1 MISVIINKQKYNVPT
16 SWDDVT
22 YSQWLNTLNE
32 TDTLKLA
39 SFITDIPLNYLEALS
54 DFQLNKIGYLLN
66 FLKTEIDG
74 NCQID
79 VVDIRLDEWGK
90 KIELQQLV
98 EKNKDN
104 LLPFLKNIV
113 KIYIQN
119 DNDSI
124 VYVYKMAFNLLDQLK
139 KILEIESE
147 QLHVRPTSEQINAGL
162 DMFDEFGVM
171 NTIKAVALGN
181 ILNFDNVLKIKYNVV
196 FLFLKMSKT
205 ETIYQENYRK
215 LLNANR

>member
-1 MISVIINKQKYNVPT
+1 MIKVLINKQKYNVPT

-139 KILEIESE
+139 KIL
-147 QLHVRPTSEQINAGL
+147 
-162 DMFDEFGVM
+162 
-171 NTIKAVALGN
+171 
-181 ILNFDNVLKIKYNVV
+181 
-196 FLFLKMSKT
+196 
-205 ETIYQENYRK
+205 
-215 LLNANR
+215 

>member
-1 MISVIINKQKYNVPT
+1 MIKVLINKQKYNVPT

>member
-113 KIYIQN
+113 KIYVQN
-119 DNDSI
+119 DNDNI

-139 KILEIESE
+139 QTLEIESE